1 MVRVEGCPRLSQGM
15 VAADGKFVVLGVAPG
30 ECRVQAQ
37 RLSDQALGPAITLT
51 VPANGKISIELVGP

>member
-1 MVRVEGCPRLSQGM
+1 M